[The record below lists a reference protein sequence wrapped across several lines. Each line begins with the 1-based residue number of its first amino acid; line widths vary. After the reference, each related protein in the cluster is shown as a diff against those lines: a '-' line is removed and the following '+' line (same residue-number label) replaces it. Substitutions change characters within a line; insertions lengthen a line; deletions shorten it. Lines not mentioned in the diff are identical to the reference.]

1 MLAGKEQS
9 DMVTQL
15 NAKDIR
21 KNRRKQKIK
30 TTLGA
35 WLLLVPAIVV
45 LYLMIWRPSVMGI
58 VWSFFKMKG
67 YTPQEFVGFDNY
79 VKVISDTQ
87 FLPVLWNTV
96 QYVFWSFVI
105 GFIPPLLVAFFL
117 NEIVHL
123 RNALRT
129 TIYLPAILPGITILL
144 LWYFIYYPADT
155 GLLNMILVKLG
166 FEPYI
171 WLNDA
176 RFTILY
182 IIFQMTWAGFPA
194 TMFLYYTTIQGI
206 DETLYE
212 AATIDGAGP
221 WRRFIHVSLPQI
233 SGLLILNVVRQII
246 SVFQVM
252 QAPMV
257 MTGGGPNGA
266 STSVGYQL
274 YQYGFVQG
282 RVGQALA
289 LGTITFTILIIA
301 TCFYFYLNKKVES
314 NQ

>member
-1 MLAGKEQS
+1 MIAEKNVKEKLKRKSGQKAR
-9 DMVTQL
+9 VTL
-15 NAKDIR
+15 S
-21 KNRRKQKIK
+21 
-30 TTLGA
+30 A
-35 WLLLVPAIVV
+35 WMLLLPAVIV

-67 YTPQEFVGFDNY
+67 YTPVKFIGIENY
-79 VKVISDTQ
+79 IRVISDAQ

-105 GFIPPLLVAFFL
+105 GFIPPLIIAFLL
-117 NEIVHL
+117 NEMVHF
-123 RNALRT
+123 RNLLRT

-144 LWYFIYYPADT
+144 LWYFMYSPNET
-155 GLLNMILVKLG
+155 GMLNMILIKLG
-166 FEPYI
+166 FDPYI

-176 RFTILY
+176 RFTIIY
-182 IIFQMTWAGFPA
+182 IVIQMTWAGFPG

-206 DETLYE
+206 DGTLYE

-221 WRRFIHVSLPQI
+221 FKRFIHVSIPQI
-233 SGLLILNVVRQII
+233 SGLLILNIVRQII

-266 STSVGYQL
+266 STSLGYQL

-289 LGTITFTILIIA
+289 LGTITFVILIIA
-301 TCFYFYLNKKVES
+301 TLFYFYMNKKVEA

>member
-1 MLAGKEQS
+1 MNEG
-9 DMVTQL
+9 
-15 NAKDIR
+15 R
-21 KNRRKQKIK
+21 KKSIK
-30 TTLGA
+30 TDKLKTGLGA
-35 WLLLVPAIVV
+35 WILLAPAVII

-67 YTPQEFVGFDNY
+67 YTPTKFVGFENY
-79 VKVISDTQ
+79 IRVVTDAQ
-87 FLPVLWNTV
+87 FLPVLCNTV

-105 GFIPPLLVAFFL
+105 GFIPPVIIAFFL
-117 NEIVHL
+117 NEMVHF
-123 RNALRT
+123 RNGLRT
-129 TIYLPAILPGITILL
+129 IIYLPAILPGITILL
-144 LWYFIYYPADT
+144 LWYFMYYPDRT
-155 GLLNMILVKLG
+155 GMLNMVLAKIGLD
-166 FEPYI
+166 PYI

-176 RFTILY
+176 KFTILF
-182 IIFQMTWAGFPA
+182 IVIEMTWAGFPA

-206 DETLYE
+206 DVTLYE

-221 WRRFIHVSLPQI
+221 FKRFTNVSIPQI
-233 SGLLILNVVRQII
+233 SGLLILNVVRQMI

-252 QAPMV
+252 QEPMV

-266 STSVGYQL
+266 SISLGYQL

-289 LGTITFTILIIA
+289 LGTITFVLLITV
-301 TCFYFYLNKKVES
+301 TCFYFYMNKKVEE

>member
-1 MLAGKEQS
+1 MIAETNIKEK
-9 DMVTQL
+9 L
-15 NAKDIR
+15 
-21 KNRRKQKIK
+21 RRKRVQKIK
-30 TTLGA
+30 VTLSA
-35 WLLLVPAIVV
+35 WMLLIPAVIV

-67 YTPQEFVGFDNY
+67 YTPVKFIGFENY
-79 VKVISDTQ
+79 IRVINDAQ

-96 QYVFWSFVI
+96 QYVIWSFII
-105 GFIPPLLVAFFL
+105 GFIPPIIIGFLL
-117 NEIVHL
+117 NEMVHF
-123 RNALRT
+123 RNLLRT

-144 LWYFIYYPADT
+144 LWYFMYYPNET
-155 GLLNMILVKLG
+155 GMLNMFLMKLG
-166 FEPYI
+166 LEPYN

-176 RFTILY
+176 RFTIVY
-182 IIFQMTWAGFPA
+182 IVIQMTWAGFPG

-206 DETLYE
+206 DTTLYE

-221 WRRFIHVSLPQI
+221 WNRFIHVSIPQV
-233 SGLLILNVVRQII
+233 SGLLILNIVRQMIG
-246 SVFQVM
+246 VFQVM
-252 QAPMV
+252 QEPMV

-266 STSVGYQL
+266 STSLGYQL

-289 LGTITFTILIIA
+289 LGTITFAILIVA
-301 TCFYFYLNKKVES
+301 TLFYFYLNKKVEA